1 MIQLPA
7 DALPV
12 LDAAQI
18 KDLRDLDDGAGDV
31 LASIVEVFVTQAVAQ
46 IAELKAL
53 VAAPDLVKVKDLAHG
68 LKGASGNLGA
78 GRLAMV
84 CSGLEA
90 AAKAEDGADLAAYVA
105 AIDTEFSA
113 ARTALAG

>member
-7 DALPV
+7 DSLPV

-31 LASIVEVFVTQAVAQ
+31 LASIVDVFVTQATAQ
-46 IAELKAL
+46 IAELKSL
-53 VAAPDLVKVKDLAHG
+53 VVAPDLPKAKELAHG

-78 GRLAMV
+78 GRLALL
-84 CSGLEA
+84 CAGLEA
-90 AAKAEDGADLAAYVA
+90 AAKAGDGADLAAYTA
-105 AIDTEFSA
+105 AIETEFNA
-113 ARTALAG
+113 ARAAFAA